1 MDKIIW
7 SCIELEAFS
16 DNFLNKLADYIEEDD
31 RPKGFGRVI

>member
-7 SCIELEAFS
+7 SHIELEVFS
-16 DNFLNKLADYIEEDD
+16 NDFLNKIANYIEEDD